1 MQPLTCLRRAGTH
14 HIEKHIFMVR
24 FTPIRKC
31 WNKQKR
37 TAIINQMAQLSN
49 NEMFDDFSEPE
60 GDNVE
65 ATLFVRGT
73 KVKVERN
80 TVVIFNHKNSSGP
93 DFKKEADLIVEY
105 LISEGYVNKRKFKVK
120 IITPSL

>member
-1 MQPLTCLRRAGTH
+1 
-14 HIEKHIFMVR
+14 
-24 FTPIRKC
+24 
-31 WNKQKR
+31 
-37 TAIINQMAQLSN
+37 MAQLSN

-120 IITPSL
+120 IIAPIIAINNNTPANKKQNQ